1 MRLWLGK
8 GLCTGG
14 IVPPNGKALQPAAP
28 GVTHPAEI
36 PPGCRAFTRVQYG
49 HSFRPCTSM
58 LPSPFENRVFLIL
71 LTLVTIAFGAILWQF
86 HGAVFWGLVLA
97 ILFAPLHRKL
107 LRRMPKSPNLAALA
121 TLSLCLVIV
130 ILPMALITVNLVQEA
145 TGIYDRLK
153 SGQLNF
159 GQYLQQIIAALP
171 AWAAGL
177 LDRFNLTTLGDV
189 QEKLSS
195 FAVQASQFVATKA
208 LNIGQNTLEFVVGF
222 GVMLYLLFFLLR
234 DGAALATRI
243 GHAIPLDAEHKH
255 QLAGKFTTVIRAT
268 VKGNIVVAASQG
280 ALGGLIFWILGIQ
293 GPVLWGVAMAFLS
306 LLPAVGAGLVWGPV
320 ALYFLATGAVWQGVV
335 LTLYGIGVIGLVD
348 NVLRPILVGKDPK
361 MPDYVVLIST
371 LGGMALFGLTGFVI
385 GPAIA
390 ALFIASWDLFAPPG
404 SPAYPPDSKR

>member
-1 MRLWLGK
+1 M
-8 GLCTGG
+8 
-14 IVPPNGKALQPAAP
+14 QP
-28 GVTHPAEI
+28 
-36 PPGCRAFTRVQYG
+36 
-49 HSFRPCTSM
+49 SS
-58 LPSPFENRVFLIL
+58 FENRVFLIL
-71 LTLVTIAFGAILWQF
+71 LTLVTLAFGAILWQF
-86 HGAVFWGLVLA
+86 HGAVFWGVVLA
-97 ILFAPLHRKL
+97 ILFAPLHRRL
-107 LRRMPKSPNLAALA
+107 LRRMPGSPNLAALA
-121 TLSLCLVIV
+121 TLGLCLVMV
-130 ILPMALITVNLVQEA
+130 ILPMTLIAVSLVQEA
-145 TGIYDRLK
+145 TGIYDRTK

-177 LDRFNLTTLGDV
+177 LDRFNLTTLGQV

-195 FAVQASQFVATKA
+195 VAVQASQFVATKA
-208 LNIGQNTLEFVVGF
+208 LNIGQNTLEFMVGF

-234 DGAALATRI
+234 DGAALAKRI
-243 GHAIPLDAEHKH
+243 SHATPLDSEHKR
-255 QLAGKFTTVIRAT
+255 QLTSKFTTVIRAT

-320 ALYFLATGAVWQGVV
+320 ALYFLATGATLQGVV

-348 NVLRPILVGKDPK
+348 NVLRPILVGKDTK

-390 ALFIASWDLFAPPG
+390 ALFIASWDLFAPPH
-404 SPAYPPDSKR
+404 SPASPPDSKR

>member
-130 ILPMALITVNLVQEA
+130 ILPMALITVNLAQEA

-243 GHAIPLDAEHKH
+243 APAIALDAEHKL
-255 QLAGKFTTVIRAT
+255 QLAGKFPTVIRAT
-268 VKGNIVVAASQG
+268 AKGNIVVAASQG

-320 ALYFLATGAVWQGVV
+320 ALYFLATGAVWQSVV
-335 LTLYGIGVIGLVD
+335 LTLYGVGVIGLVD
-348 NVLRPILVGKDPK
+348 NVLRPILVGKDTK

-371 LGGMALFGLTGFVI
+371 LGGMAMFGLTGFVI

-390 ALFIASWDLFAPPG
+390 ALFIASWDLFAPPHP
-404 SPAYPPDSKR
+404 PANPPGMKL